1 MKNNL
6 IKKILSIIFSIIL
19 VICSL
24 FLIYELVQLNVL
36 PSKFLFIGVAIL
48 FLIDTILIL
57 LLNFYSKNIVSK
69 IVLVIISL
77 VISFGSGFGGYY
89 LLKTNS
95 MFSNITDTSGKSKNT
110 VSVIVKQSSD
120 MEDLRDIENKKV
132 GTLRLMGLVGTEAC
146 LKDINDKDITIEQ
159 MNYDSIS
166 NLMAAFYS
174 GETEVIILNESYRS
188 NVEDIE
194 EYKNFNDNTRV
205 IYQTTFETEN
215 TNQASAVSD
224 ITQHS
229 FNILI
234 TGSDSRVDINE
245 NARSDVNMVV
255 TVNPATNTVLLTSI
269 PRDYYVTT
277 VCDAADGCANGSLD
291 KITHTGMTGVNTT
304 KKTIESLF
312 GIEINYT
319 VKVGFE
325 TVTRIVDALGG
336 VDVYV
341 EPGYAV
347 NGFLGDKNMSVTEG
361 WNHLNGKQALVYSR
375 ERYAYLEGDRQ
386 RTKNQQ
392 QVVMGIIN
400 KMTSGSV
407 LANYSDLMDALGDT
421 FQTNMTASEI
431 QSLIQYQMDKMPS
444 WKIEQY
450 MVDGTGDTLMCAAL
464 GQAAYVMVPDQ
475 TTVEL
480 AKRKIAAVMDG
491 GSSDSITSLNDTSST
506 QVEGQ
511 E

>member
-1 MKNNL
+1 MKNDL
-6 IKKILSIIFSIIL
+6 VKKILSIVCSVIL

-24 FLIYELVQLNVL
+24 FLIFELVQLNVL
-36 PSKFLFIGVAIL
+36 PSKFLFMGVAVL

-57 LLNFYSKNIVSK
+57 LLNFYSKKIVSK
-69 IVLVIISL
+69 VILILITLVL
-77 VISFGSGFGGYY
+77 SFGSGFGGYY

-95 MFSNITDTSGKSKNT
+95 MFSNITDVTGKSKNT
-110 VSVIVKQSSD
+110 VSVIVKESSD
-120 MEDLRDIENKKV
+120 MKDLRDIDGKKV
-132 GTLRLMGLVGTEAC
+132 GTLRLMGLVGTETC
-146 LKDINDKDITIEQ
+146 LEDIKSKDISIEQ

-166 NLMAAFYS
+166 SLMNAFYS

-188 NVEDIE
+188 NVTDIE
-194 EYKNFNDNTRV
+194 EYKNFNENTRV
-205 IYQTTFETEN
+205 IYQTTFEVED
-215 TNQASAVSD
+215 TNKVNAVSD
-224 ITQHS
+224 FTQHA
-229 FNILI
+229 FNVLI
-234 TGSDSRVDINE
+234 TGSDSRVGLEE

-255 TVNPATNTVLLTSI
+255 TINPTTNTILLTSI

-291 KITHTGMTGVNTT
+291 KITHTGVTGVNTT

-325 TVTRIVDALGG
+325 TVTQIVDALGG

-347 NGFLGDKNMSVTEG
+347 TTNNFSVTEG
-361 WNHLNGKQALVYSR
+361 VNHLNGKQALAYAR
-375 ERYAYLEGDRQ
+375 ERYSYMEGDRQ

-392 QVVMGIIN
+392 QVVMGIID

-407 LANYSDLMDALGDT
+407 LVNYADLMDALGDT
-421 FQTNMTASEI
+421 FQTNMSASEI
-431 QSLIQYQMDKMPS
+431 QALIQYQMDKMPS
-444 WKIEQY
+444 WKVEQY

-480 AKRKIAAVMDG
+480 AKRKITAVMDG
-491 GSSDSITSLNDTSST
+491 GSSDSITSLDDASST
-506 QVEGQ
+506 QTTE
-511 E
+511 

>member
-1 MKNNL
+1 MKNDL
-6 IKKILSIIFSIIL
+6 IKRILSIVFSVVL
-19 VICSL
+19 VGCSL
-24 FLIYELVQLNVL
+24 FLMYELIQLNVL
-36 PSKFLFIGVAIL
+36 PSKFLFIIVAII
-48 FLIDTILIL
+48 FLIDTIIVL
-57 LLNFYSKNIVSK
+57 LLNFYSNKLVSK
-69 IVLVIISL
+69 VILIVVSI

-89 LLKTNS
+89 LLKTND
-95 MFSNITDTSGKSKNT
+95 MFSNVTDVSGKSTNT

-120 MEDLRDIENKKV
+120 MKDLRDIEGKKV

-146 LKDINDKDITIEQ
+146 LEDIKSKDITIEQ

-166 NLMAAFYS
+166 NLMNAFYS
-174 GETEVIILNESYRS
+174 GETEVIVLNESYRS

-194 EYKNFNDNTRV
+194 EYKNFNENTRV
-205 IYQTTFETEN
+205 IYQTTFEVED
-215 TNQASAVSD
+215 TNKVNAVSD
-224 ITQHS
+224 ITQHA
-229 FNILI
+229 FNVLI
-234 TGSDSRVDINE
+234 TGSDSRVGIEE

-255 TVNPATNTVLLTSI
+255 TINPTTNTILLTSI

-291 KITHTGMTGVNTT
+291 KITHTGVTGVNTT

-325 TVTRIVDALGG
+325 TVTQIVDALGG

-347 NGFLGDKNMSVTEG
+347 TTNNFSVTEG
-361 WNHLNGKQALVYSR
+361 VNHLNGKQALAYAR
-375 ERYAYLEGDRQ
+375 ERYSYMEGDRQ

-392 QVVMGIIN
+392 QVVMGIID

-407 LANYSDLMDALGDT
+407 LANYADLMDALGDT
-421 FQTNMTASEI
+421 FQTNMSASEI
-431 QSLIQYQMDKMPS
+431 QVLIQYQMDKMPS
-444 WKIEQY
+444 WKVEQY

-480 AKRKIAAVMDG
+480 AKRKITAVMDG
-491 GSSDSITSLNDTSST
+491 ESSDSITSLDDASST
-506 QVEGQ
+506 QTTE
-511 E
+511 

>member
-1 MKNNL
+1 MKKDL
-6 IKKILSIIFSIIL
+6 IYKIVSIIVSIIL
-19 VICSL
+19 IICSI
-24 FLIYELVQLNVL
+24 FLINELIQLNIL
-36 PSKFLFIGVAIL
+36 PSKYTFIVVGILSFIDAIIV
-48 FLIDTILIL
+48 F
-57 LLNFYSKNIVSK
+57 LLNFYSKKIVSK
-69 IVLVIISL
+69 VILIIIIL

-95 MFSNITDTSGKSKNT
+95 MFSNITDTTGISKNT

-132 GTLRLMGLVGTEAC
+132 GTLRLIGLVGTEAC

-159 MNYDSIS
+159 MNYDSIT
-166 NLMAAFYS
+166 NLIDAFYS
-174 GETEVIILNESYRS
+174 GQTEVIILNESYRS

-194 EYKNFNDNTRV
+194 EYKNFNKNTRV

-215 TNQASAVSD
+215 TNQASVVRD

-234 TGSDSRVDINE
+234 TGSDSREGIKE

-255 TVNPATNTVLLTSI
+255 TVNPTTNTVLLTSI

-291 KITHTGMTGVNTT
+291 KITHTGMSGVNTT
-304 KKTIESLF
+304 KKTIENLL
-312 GIEINYT
+312 GLEINYT

-325 TVTRIVDALGG
+325 TVTKIVDALGG

-347 NGFLGDKNMSVTEG
+347 TTNSFSVTEG
-361 WNHLNGKQALVYSR
+361 VNHLDGEQALAYAR
-375 ERYAYLEGDRQ
+375 ERFSYTEGDRQ

-400 KMTSGSV
+400 KMTSGSI

-421 FQTNMTASEI
+421 FQTNMTTSEI
-431 QSLIQYQMDKMPS
+431 QSLIQYQMDQMPT

-450 MVDGTGDTLMCAAL
+450 MVDGTGDSLMCAAI
-464 GQAAYVMVPDQ
+464 GQTAYVMVPDQ

-480 AKRKIAAVMDG
+480 AKQKISAVMDG
-491 GSSDSITSLNDTSST
+491 GSSDSVISL
-506 QVEGQ
+506 E
-511 E
+511 

>member
-1 MKNNL
+1 MKNDL
-6 IKKILSIIFSIIL
+6 VKKILSIVCSVIL

-24 FLIYELVQLNVL
+24 FLIFELVQLNVL
-36 PSKFLFIGVAIL
+36 PSKFLFMGVAVL

-57 LLNFYSKNIVSK
+57 LLNFYSKKIVSK
-69 IVLVIISL
+69 VILILITLVL
-77 VISFGSGFGGYY
+77 SFGSGFGGYY

-95 MFSNITDTSGKSKNT
+95 MFSNITDVTGKSKNT
-110 VSVIVKQSSD
+110 VSVIVKESSD
-120 MEDLRDIENKKV
+120 MKDLRDIDGKKV
-132 GTLRLMGLVGTEAC
+132 GTLRLMGLVGTETC
-146 LKDINDKDITIEQ
+146 LEDIKSKDISIEQ

-166 NLMAAFYS
+166 SLMNAFYS

-188 NVEDIE
+188 NVTDIE
-194 EYKNFNDNTRV
+194 EYKNFNENTRV
-205 IYQTTFETEN
+205 IYQTTFEVED
-215 TNQASAVSD
+215 TNKVNAVSD
-224 ITQHS
+224 ITQHA
-229 FNILI
+229 FNVLI
-234 TGSDSRVDINE
+234 TGSDSRVGLEE

-255 TVNPATNTVLLTSI
+255 TINPTTNTILLTSI

-291 KITHTGMTGVNTT
+291 KITHTGVTGVNTT

-325 TVTRIVDALGG
+325 TVTQIVDALGG

-347 NGFLGDKNMSVTEG
+347 TTNNFSVTEG
-361 WNHLNGKQALVYSR
+361 VNHLNGKQALAYAR
-375 ERYAYLEGDRQ
+375 ERYSYMEGDRQ

-392 QVVMGIIN
+392 QVVMGIID

-407 LANYSDLMDALGDT
+407 LVNYADLMDALGDT
-421 FQTNMTASEI
+421 FQTNMSANEI
-431 QSLIQYQMDKMPS
+431 QALIQYQMDKMPS
-444 WKIEQY
+444 WKVEQY

-480 AKRKIAAVMDG
+480 AKRKITAVMDG
-491 GSSDSITSLNDTSST
+491 ESSDSITSLDDASST
-506 QVEGQ
+506 QTTE
-511 E
+511 

>member
-1 MKNNL
+1 MKNDL
-6 IKKILSIIFSIIL
+6 VKKILSIVCSVIL

-24 FLIYELVQLNVL
+24 FLIFELVQLNVL
-36 PSKFLFIGVAIL
+36 PSKFLFMGVAVL

-57 LLNFYSKNIVSK
+57 LLNFYSKKIVSK
-69 IVLVIISL
+69 VILILITLVL
-77 VISFGSGFGGYY
+77 SFGSGFGGYY

-95 MFSNITDTSGKSKNT
+95 MFSNITDVTGKSKNT
-110 VSVIVKQSSD
+110 VSVIVKESSD
-120 MEDLRDIENKKV
+120 MKDLRDIDGKKV
-132 GTLRLMGLVGTEAC
+132 GTLRLMGLVGTETC
-146 LKDINDKDITIEQ
+146 LEDIKSKDISIEQ

-166 NLMAAFYS
+166 SLMNAFYS

-188 NVEDIE
+188 NVTDIE
-194 EYKNFNDNTRV
+194 EYKNFNENTRV
-205 IYQTTFETEN
+205 IYQTTFEVED
-215 TNQASAVSD
+215 TNKVNAVSD
-224 ITQHS
+224 ITQHA
-229 FNILI
+229 FNVLI
-234 TGSDSRVDINE
+234 TGSDSRVGLEE

-255 TVNPATNTVLLTSI
+255 TINPTTNTILLTSI

-291 KITHTGMTGVNTT
+291 KITHTGVTGVNTT

-325 TVTRIVDALGG
+325 TVTQIVDALGG

-347 NGFLGDKNMSVTEG
+347 TTNNFSVTEG
-361 WNHLNGKQALVYSR
+361 VNHLNGKQALAYAR
-375 ERYAYLEGDRQ
+375 ERYSYMEGDRQ

-392 QVVMGIIN
+392 QVVMGIID

-407 LANYSDLMDALGDT
+407 LVNYADLMDVLGDT
-421 FQTNMTASEI
+421 FQTNMSASEI
-431 QSLIQYQMDKMPS
+431 QALIQYQMDKMPS
-444 WKIEQY
+444 WKVEQY

-480 AKRKIAAVMDG
+480 AKRKITAVMDG
-491 GSSDSITSLNDTSST
+491 ESSDSITSLDDASST
-506 QVEGQ
+506 QTTE
-511 E
+511 

>member
-1 MKNNL
+1 MKNDL
-6 IKKILSIIFSIIL
+6 VKKILSIVCSVIL

-24 FLIYELVQLNVL
+24 FLIFELVQLNVL
-36 PSKFLFIGVAIL
+36 PSKFLFMGVAVL

-57 LLNFYSKNIVSK
+57 LLNFYSKKIVSK
-69 IVLVIISL
+69 VILILITLVL
-77 VISFGSGFGGYY
+77 SFGSGFGGYY

-95 MFSNITDTSGKSKNT
+95 MFSNITDVTGKSKNT
-110 VSVIVKQSSD
+110 VSVIVKESSD
-120 MEDLRDIENKKV
+120 MKDLRDIDGKKV
-132 GTLRLMGLVGTEAC
+132 GTLRLMGLVGTETC
-146 LKDINDKDITIEQ
+146 LEDIKSKDISIEQ

-166 NLMAAFYS
+166 SLMNAFYS

-188 NVEDIE
+188 NVTDIE
-194 EYKNFNDNTRV
+194 EYKNFNENTRV
-205 IYQTTFETEN
+205 IYQTTFEVED
-215 TNQASAVSD
+215 TNKVNAVSD
-224 ITQHS
+224 ITQHA
-229 FNILI
+229 FNVLI
-234 TGSDSRVDINE
+234 TGSDSRVGLEE

-255 TVNPATNTVLLTSI
+255 TINPTTNTILLTSI

-291 KITHTGMTGVNTT
+291 KITHTGVTGVNTT

-325 TVTRIVDALGG
+325 TVTQIVDALGG

-347 NGFLGDKNMSVTEG
+347 TTNNFSVTEG
-361 WNHLNGKQALVYSR
+361 VNHLNGKQALAYAR
-375 ERYAYLEGDRQ
+375 ERYSYMEGDRQ

-392 QVVMGIIN
+392 QVVMGVID

-407 LANYSDLMDALGDT
+407 LVNYADLMDALGDT
-421 FQTNMTASEI
+421 FQTNMSASEI
-431 QSLIQYQMDKMPS
+431 QALIQYQMDKMPS
-444 WKIEQY
+444 WKVEQY

-480 AKRKIAAVMDG
+480 AKRKITAVMDG
-491 GSSDSITSLNDTSST
+491 ESSDSITSLDDASST
-506 QVEGQ
+506 QTTE
-511 E
+511 